1 MKINSIIKWNEFIA
15 YFFIGATATLLDWS
29 MFWFTVNKLH
39 FHYEIGLISA
49 YVPAGIF
56 HFFANK
62 FITFQ
67 CKSKSIGS
75 QYSIYIILT
84 LSSLL
89 ISMGI
94 IAILIN
100 VLTLDK
106 MTARIFTTAFML
118 IPNYLLHK
126 NITFSKRLFST
137 SHVISQAKEAL

>member
-1 MKINSIIKWNEFIA
+1 MKISSIIKWNEFLA
-15 YFFIGATATLLDWS
+15 YFFIGATATMIDWG
-29 MFWFTVNKLH
+29 MFWLTVKKLG
-39 FHYEIGLISA
+39 FHYEVGLVSA
-49 YVPAGIF
+49 YIPAGIF

-75 QYSIYIILT
+75 QYSVYIILT
-84 LSSLL
+84 LSSLM

-100 VLTLDK
+100 LLALDK
-106 MTARIFTTAFML
+106 MPARILTTALML

-126 NITFSKRLFST
+126 NITFSKRLFAT
-137 SHVISQAKEAL
+137 SGVS